1 MAAITAAAPAA
12 YDEPWKWLARGWGD
26 MRAAPGASLGIGMVL
41 AAASL
46 AIILVT
52 WLADAVWLLPAL
64 VGGFLLVA
72 PILAVGVYEIS
83 RRVERGQP
91 VSLALAFAGWR
102 RNFDQIVFLAALLVI
117 AFLMWMQFAFL
128 LFMLAFGRSPP
139 DPARLLDPSF
149 LLGDALPFLLAG
161 SAIGAVIAAFAFAA
175 TAVSVP
181 MLVHRDVGV
190 AEAVR
195 ASVLAVW
202 ENRVAMAVWASLI
215 VILTLAGLLAFVVG
229 LAVTLP
235 LLGHAT
241 WHAYRALVPD
251 TASDAA
257 RETAVGA
264 QQGGV
269 P

>member
-1 MAAITAAAPAA
+1 MTIITAPAPAA
-12 YDEPWKWLARGWGD
+12 YDEPWKWLAHGWSD
-26 MRAAPGASLGIGMVL
+26 LWAAPGASLGVGALL

-52 WLADAVWLLPAL
+52 YLANAVWLLPAA

-72 PILAVGVYEIS
+72 PILAVALYEIS
-83 RRVERGQP
+83 HRIERGKP

-102 RNFDQIVFLAALLVI
+102 RSFDQIAFLAALLVI

-128 LFMLAFGRSPP
+128 MFMLAFGRSPP

-149 LLGDALPFLLAG
+149 LLGEGLVFLLAG
-161 SAIGAVIAAFAFAA
+161 SAVGAVIAAFVFAA
-175 TAVSVP
+175 TAISAP
-181 MLVHRDVGV
+181 MLVHRNIGV

-195 ASVLAVW
+195 ASVEAVW
-202 ENRVAMAVWASLI
+202 ANRAAMAVWASLI
-215 VILTLAGLLAFVVG
+215 VLLTLAGLLVFVVG

-241 WHAYRALVPD
+241 WHAYRALVPEHP
-251 TASDAA
+251 TSGSPQPEAG
-257 RETAVGA
+257 T
-264 QQGGV
+264 
-269 P
+269 

>member
-1 MAAITAAAPAA
+1 MAAITAAPPAA
-12 YDEPWKWLARGWGD
+12 YDEPWKWLALGWSD
-26 MRAAPGASLGIGMVL
+26 LRAAPSASLAIGMVF

-52 WLADAVWLLPAL
+52 WLADAVWLLPAA

-72 PILAVGVYEIS
+72 PTLAVGLYEIS

-102 RNFDQIVFLAALLVI
+102 RNFDQIAFLAALLVI

-128 LFMLAFGRSPP
+128 LFMLAFGHSPP

-149 LLGDALPFLLAG
+149 LLGEALPFLLVG
-161 SAIGAVIAAFAFAA
+161 CAIGAVLAAFTFAV

-202 ENRVAMAVWASLI
+202 TNRMAMAVWASLI
-215 VILTLAGLLAFVVG
+215 VILTIAGLLVFVVG
-229 LAVTLP
+229 LAVTMP

-241 WHAYRALVPD
+241 WHAYRALVPESAD
-251 TASDAA
+251 GGT
-257 RETAVGA
+257 
-264 QQGGV
+264 QQPGGIQ
-269 P
+269 